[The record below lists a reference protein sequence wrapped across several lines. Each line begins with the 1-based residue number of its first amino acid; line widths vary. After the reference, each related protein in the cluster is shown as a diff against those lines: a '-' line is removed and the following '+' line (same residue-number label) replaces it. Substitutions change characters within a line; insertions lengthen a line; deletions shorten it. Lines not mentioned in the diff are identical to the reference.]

1 MYEIG
6 QKPLPLRSRPFFGS
20 HHPQRIRRVRQ
31 RIRREP
37 RARARASSTRARGS
51 RASRPGRR
59 SPTRS
64 TSSTGSP
71 IQASRSRSL
80 DHEQR
85 PTDRGSR
92 IKEMPSRHRARP
104 TKQGTRASTAHDAR
118 DQDRESRITYSEHRS
133 RARGSWSR
141 SQAQPGR
148 QIAQANGA
156 RAWRSSTSSYP
167 GTLARIYQA
176 RTRATRPTA
185 QASPGEIPPGK
196 KKGLRRALSWSP
208 GDVLED

>member
-1 MYEIG
+1 MKSGKSPCLYEAG
-6 QKPLPLRSRPFFGS
+6 RFLGAATLKEFPVYVKEFAAS
-20 HHPQRIRRVRQ
+20 HEPGRAPRAPGRAD
-31 RIRREP
+31 REP
-37 RARARASSTRARGS
+37 RGIDHDRRRDRPRAPDRRSRRADRAAWITNNGRRIDSRKAWKTSHS
-51 RASRPGRR
+51 RAATADEQRRRNRR
-59 SPTRS
+59 SRT
-64 TSSTGSP
+64 
-71 IQASRSRSL
+71 
-80 DHEQR
+80 
-85 PTDRGSR
+85 TDRG
-92 IKEMPSRHRARP
+92 
-104 TKQGTRASTAHDAR
+104 
-118 DQDRESRITYSEHRS
+118 SRITYSEHRS

-141 SQAQPGR
+141 SQARPGG

-176 RTRATRPTA
+176 HLRAARLTI

>member
-1 MYEIG
+1 MCEIG
-6 QKPLPLRSRPFFGS
+6 QKPLPLRSRPFLGATPIKEFAVYVKEFAARHDPRLAPRAPGRAIRAPRGLVDDRRRDRPRAPDRRS
-20 HHPQRIRRVRQ
+20 RRADRAAWITNNGQRIDSRK
-31 RIRREP
+31 
-37 RARARASSTRARGS
+37 AWKTSHS
-51 RASRPGRR
+51 RAATADEQRRRNRR
-59 SPTRS
+59 SRT
-64 TSSTGSP
+64 
-71 IQASRSRSL
+71 
-80 DHEQR
+80 
-85 PTDRGSR
+85 TDRG
-92 IKEMPSRHRARP
+92 
-104 TKQGTRASTAHDAR
+104 
-118 DQDRESRITYSEHRS
+118 SRITYSEHRS

-141 SQAQPGR
+141 SQAQPGQ

-176 RTRATRPTA
+176 RTRAARPTT